1 MHCRCPNER
10 NFCQKS
16 CRFSITLSFQEW
28 KQPEVKYIYLKTR
41 RCVCWFEAGG
51 GWCCHELYEA
61 GLKVRGL
68 LHKCL
73 HHYCGISIG
82 HQGFCCTQ
90 HFMYQQQSEDSYIPP
105 EIQISGPSWKFFS
118 SLHMQS

>member
-28 KQPEVKYIYLKTR
+28 KQSEVKYIYLKTR

-73 HHYCGISIG
+73 HHCCGISIG
-82 HQGFCCTQ
+82 GIVLSALCLV
-90 HFMYQQQSEDSYIPP
+90 SEFPLEKIFF
-105 EIQISGPSWKFFS
+105 ISNEKLETEYEWTGHLYYS
-118 SLHMQS
+118 H